1 MASGQI
7 VGRSCHST
15 SGIVET
21 EVLHPHCHLR
31 SDGYHS
37 VQLQVHLIANVA
49 NSLTYRDAV
58 VRLQLLDL

>member
-15 SGIVET
+15 LGIVET

-31 SDGYHS
+31 SNSYPS
-37 VQLQVHLIANVA
+37 VQLLVHLIANIA
-49 NSLTYRDAV
+49 NSFTYRDAV